1 LFESNLK
8 QSILKEQSHTRL
20 ICLVQ
25 LNSQLFW
32 ICMTPAGKFQY
43 LLLLGDYKY
52 AQVKH
57 CAAQF
62 YVSHSISSR
71 VSQNKL
77 KIIYKH
83 LVLQYLTIISISHI
97 RPPCHKL
104 CIALQFQNS
113 LLARNSFVQKVD
125 FLYSSVL
132 GQKTKIY
139 APREFEKSVLS
150 LELYTD
156 LSRQT
161 FDKVTN

>member
-1 LFESNLK
+1 
-8 QSILKEQSHTRL
+8 
-20 ICLVQ
+20 
-25 LNSQLFW
+25 
-32 ICMTPAGKFQY
+32 MTPAGRFQY

-77 KIIYKH
+77 KFQIYKLH

-97 RPPCHKL
+97 RQPCYKL

-125 FLYSSVL
+125 FSHSSVL
-132 GQKTKIY
+132 GQKTKNI
-139 APREFEKSVLS
+139 RSTRIWKNQSSVLNCTRIYPDKRLIKS
-150 LELYTD
+150 RIKKSYTKAK
-156 LSRQT
+156 LISHKKIV
-161 FDKVTN
+161 FLCFAHF